1 MRKEAPRKNLSGQ
14 SGQAMLEYAV
24 SAIVMATLVFG
35 VVDFSRAIYQ
45 QQVITT
51 LAGEGANLASRGT
64 GGSLSTVLSNTA
76 SAVISDSDLNLS
88 SHGKVIVSAAQTTGP
103 NVATVIGQASQGSLS
118 ASSRVGVYQGTA
130 TLPAGAVPQTNQTVY
145 VAEVYYTFQPITPIG
160 KLIQT
165 VLPVR
170 LYDAAYY

>member
-1 MRKEAPRKNLSGQ
+1 MPRATPRRDNASGQ

-45 QQVITT
+45 QQVITN
-51 LAGEGANLASRGT
+51 LAAEGANLASRGT
-64 GGSLSTVLSNTA
+64 ATGDSA
-76 SAVISDSDLNLS
+76 AAVIADSDLNLS
-88 SHGKVIVSAAQTTGP
+88 SHGKVIVSAAQNTGP
-103 NVATVIGQASQGSLS
+103 NAVTVKAQSSQGSLS
-118 ASSRVGVYQGTA
+118 ASSRVGTLNGTA
-130 TLPAGAVPQTNQTVY
+130 TLPAGAIPTNSQTVY
-145 VAEVYYTFQPITPIG
+145 VAEVFYSFQPITPIG

-165 VLPVR
+165 VLPVQ

>member
-1 MRKEAPRKNLSGQ
+1 MRTAPLHKKHSGE

-45 QQVITT
+45 QQVITN
-51 LAGEGANLASRGT
+51 LAAEGANLASRGT
-64 GGSLSTVLSNTA
+64 ALGDSATA
-76 SAVISDSDLNLS
+76 VVADADLNLS
-88 SHGKVIVSAAQTTGP
+88 SHGKVIVTAAQNTGP
-103 NVATVIGQASQGSLS
+103 NAVTVKGQSSQGSLS
-118 ASSRVGVYQGTA
+118 ASSRVGSVNGTA
-130 TLPAGAVPQTNQTVY
+130 TLPAGAIPTNNQTVY
-145 VAEVYYTFQPITPIG
+145 VAEVFYSFQPITPIG

-165 VLPVR
+165 VLPVQ